1 MMSQRIG
8 RNDPC
13 WCGSGKKYKH
23 CHMREDKAKA
33 KPKASTPVPRPS
45 SPSPPPPPPPPEIPP
60 EIAAANARWE
70 QFEAA
75 ADLEEQ
81 VDLFQGWLASG
92 LLDDEGAVEMLE
104 TIRGGLDTYHSPDGR
119 TRYADLLQRL
129 RQEAPDLYEHH
140 IVYYHADLIKDAI
153 ADGRWDD
160 LPELLIPFSQK
171 PGRGI
176 EIFSNIKEQLM
187 YHGQIQ
193 PLIDVMRQTWP
204 EVAESGEILPWA
216 VEEFAGDL
224 SLLIL
229 LDYLERTESP
239 RSNDPA
245 LLDAVAPYGKF
256 KASWLKQAVR
266 YLSAPA
272 PSDWST
278 DDFGQAVDAERWE
291 NNLSILLFEFMAD
304 QRRHG
309 VPLSRSELVR
319 GPLLTMLDDQLVAA
333 STPNQPRRGKKRA
346 RKRAAQPQSPLVPRH
361 KTLDKALVDLF
372 PFLGARP
379 FKAGAI
385 AELLPAYLHFLACL
399 GLIHPTE
406 MDEGLASL
414 RPMIV
419 DQLLPVLRSYGGDP
433 RMGEAVETAWSDAA
447 LDALRDDPALAE
459 ARVHP
464 PVMPAPAPPPPAR
477 RPGSLQT
484 YTFKATYLYKPSVW
498 SKIEISENQTLD
510 DLHYAILGTVDFDA
524 DHLYSFFMSG
534 RAWDEGTEY
543 ASPHADGPSAARI
556 KIKALTLRMKQKFL
570 YLFDYGDE
578 HRFEV
583 QLVDVNPDAPQ
594 DVRYPRI
601 LETHGKPPRQY
612 G

>member
-1 MMSQRIG
+1 MMSQKIG

-33 KPKASTPVPRPS
+33 EPQARSPASRP
-45 SPSPPPPPPPPEIPP
+45 PALPPLSPPPEIPP
-60 EIAAANARWE
+60 EIAAADARWD
-70 QFEAA
+70 QFEA

-81 VDLFQGWLASG
+81 IDLFQGGLASG
-92 LLDDEGAVEMLE
+92 VLGAEESVEMLE
-104 TIRGGLDTYHSPDGR
+104 TIRSGLDTYHSPEGR
-119 TRYADLLQRL
+119 TRYADLLQQL
-129 RQEAPDLYEHH
+129 RQGAPDLYEHH
-140 IVYYHADLIKDAI
+140 IVYYHADLINDAI
-153 ADGRWDD
+153 ADGGWDD

-171 PGRGI
+171 PERGI

-187 YHGQIQ
+187 YHGQVQ
-193 PLIDVMRQTWP
+193 PLIDVMRQAWP

-216 VEEFAGDL
+216 IEEFAGDL

-239 RSNDPA
+239 RSDDPA

-272 PSDWST
+272 PSAWSP
-278 DDFGQAVDAERWE
+278 DDFGQAVDAEQGE

-319 GPLLTMLDDQLVAA
+319 GPLLTMLHDQLVAA
-333 STPNQPRRGKKRA
+333 PTLDQPRRGKKRA
-346 RKRAAQPQSPLVPRH
+346 RERAAQPQSPLVPRH

-385 AELLPAYLHFLACL
+385 AELLPAYLHFLARL
-399 GLIHPTE
+399 GLIHPTQ
-406 MDEGLASL
+406 MDEALASL

-433 RMGEAVETAWSDAA
+433 CMGEGVETAWSEAT

-459 ARVHP
+459 ARARP
-464 PVMPAPAPPPPAR
+464 PVIPAPAPPPPAR

-484 YTFKATYLYKPSVW
+484 YTFKVTYLYKPSVW
-498 SKIEISENQTLD
+498 SKIEIGENQTLD
-510 DLHYAILGTVDFDA
+510 DLHYAILDTVDFDA

-543 ASPHADGPSAARI
+543 ASPHAEGPSAARV
-556 KIKALTLRMKQKFL
+556 KIGALTLRMKQKFL

-583 QLVDVNPDAPQ
+583 QLVEVNPDAPR
-594 DVRYPRI
+594 DVRYPRV